1 MPFGGNV
8 TPHRQPP
15 RERKWRPRFAQI
27 TSPTRSDSRHQ
38 TEENNVGLFR
48 TLSILP
54 PSSLAS
60 LLGGTLSG
68 EHGIGLTKLEFL
80 PLEVAPVELALM
92 RSIKKLLD
100 PNNILNPGK
109 IFSS

>member
-1 MPFGGNV
+1 MY
-8 TPHRQPP
+8 PHGEKARAAA
-15 RERKWRPRFAQI
+15 EA
-27 TSPTRSDSRHQ
+27 
-38 TEENNVGLFR
+38 
-48 TLSILP
+48 
-54 PSSLAS
+54 AS
-60 LLGGTLSG
+60 VEVMKAALELGGTLSG